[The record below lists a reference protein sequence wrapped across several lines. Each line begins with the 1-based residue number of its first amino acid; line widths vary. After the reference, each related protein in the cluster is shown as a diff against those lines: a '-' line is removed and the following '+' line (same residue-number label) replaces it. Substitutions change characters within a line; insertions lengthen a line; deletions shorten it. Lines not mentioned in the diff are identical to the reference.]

1 MENGV
6 KRMGKWLEK
15 DGKTAW
21 KGRKDGVKM
30 MGKEC
35 ETYSL
40 EGVVPQWSLSVTLVF
55 SQV

>member
-1 MENGV
+1 MIGKLSENDGETALKGRKNGV
-6 KRMGKWLEK
+6 KR
-15 DGKTAW
+15 T
-21 KGRKDGVKM
+21 
-30 MGKEC
+30 GKEC